1 MGSPMRLMTK
11 ALRCASPVKRLP
23 TLLPPC
29 ASSPWPLETRRSIS
43 VASAGWLE
51 TRSRPLAFSYQR
63 KAGMPSLLPCRMP
76 AWLAEVCEGGGH
88 SHSARW

>member
-1 MGSPMRLMTK
+1 MRLMTK
-11 ALRCASPVKRLP
+11 ALRFASPVKRLP
-23 TLLPPC
+23 TLLPPP
-29 ASSPWPLETRRSIS
+29 ARRPWPSETRASIS

-76 AWLAEVCEGGGH
+76 AWLADVWDGGGH
-88 SHSARW
+88 SHSESR